1 MDSEVVYLARILQTA
16 EIHPPLHLEDDSKLS
31 NKVKKLIDV
40 LLKYEGDARGIIFV
54 KERATT
60 VIVAHILATHSEVKK
75 RYHVGKIVGSSF
87 VPGFRK
93 DFIDLPESSG
103 PLALEEFRA
112 GKKNLLVAT
121 SVLEEGIDVPAC
133 NIIICVDIPATLKS
147 FIQRRGRARM
157 SNSHFYLLTD
167 EGAQAKVKSTNDW
180 ETLEAEMKRHYED
193 ELREVEKLQALE
205 DSEAPDYPELRVE
218 STGARLTINDA
229 KSHLQHFCA
238 TLASRKYVN
247 YHPNYIIE
255 QSGVIPQVGSQ
266 ALRRATVVLPVSV
279 PQSVRQ
285 ARGSREW
292 VSERNACMDAAFQA
306 YKALYE
312 IGLVDEHL
320 LPLQNKLEREI
331 ELRPGMVEARAQFN
345 PWLDVANAWDRGAGE
360 TCRRNLKVLDDSG
373 TVKCEFEFA
382 LPEITPAMEPM
393 VVWWDHSTRLT
404 LAFDLDMVMA
414 DAPENNRTVSDQD
427 CAYVLLALAYM
438 HRRKNLKEDCVL
450 RIYSPFASITKDRL
464 GKVPFSR
471 HVVTQNDL
479 KFLVRDERD
488 DQRHPYYF
496 DALLPSKP
504 REEFIKKTYRGF
516 EEDPEDV
523 PYLAVKKWP
532 RRTGFFLQPPA
543 PRVQTSSAKP
553 YHRVLPAPSV
563 SVDSIPL
570 VYAQFG
576 LLIPSLIYYIELYL
590 SAARLSSTI
599 LAPLRLGDTSRI
611 VEAICATS
619 ARAPMNYER
628 IEFLGDSILK
638 TCVSKSYPVT
648 SAWQTHWL

>member
-16 EIHPPLHLEDDSKLS
+16 EIHQPSPLEKDSKLS
-31 NKVKKLIDV
+31 NKVKKLIDI
-40 LLKYEGDARGIIFV
+40 LLEYEGDARGIIFV

-60 VIVAHILATHSEVKK
+60 VIVAHILSTHPEVKK

-93 DFIDLPESSG
+93 DFIDLPESGG
-103 PLALEEFRA
+103 PVSLEEFRA

-157 SNSHFYLLTD
+157 SGSHFYLLTD

-247 YHPNYIIE
+247 YRPDYIVE
-255 QSGVIPQVGSQ
+255 QIDVIPQVGVP

-285 ARGSREW
+285 ARGSRPW

-312 IGLVDEHL
+312 IGLLDDHL
-320 LPLQNKLEREI
+320 LPLQDKLESEI

-345 PWLDVANAWDRGAGE
+345 PWLDVASAWDRG
-360 TCRRNLKVLDDSG
+360 TVQIHRRNVKVFDDSG
-373 TVKCEFEFA
+373 TVKCEVEVAF
-382 LPEITPAMEPM
+382 PGYVPDMEPM
-393 VVWWDHSTRLT
+393 VVWWDHCTRLT
-404 LAFDLDMVMA
+404 LTFDSDVVMA
-414 DAPENNRTVSDQD
+414 DAPENNRTVGDQD
-427 CAYVLLALAYM
+427 YAHVLLALAYM

-450 RIYSPFASITKDRL
+450 RIHSPSALITKDRL
-464 GKVPFSR
+464 GKVPFSLDI
-471 HVVTQNDL
+471 VTGHEL
-479 KFLVRDERD
+479 EYLVRDERD

-496 DALLPSKP
+496 DVFLPSKP
-504 REEFIKKTYRGF
+504 RTESVKKTYRGF
-516 EEDPEDV
+516 DEDPEDM

-532 RRTGFFLQPPA
+532 RRTGFFQQPSP
-543 PRVQTSSAKP
+543 PSVQASSAKP
-553 YHRVLPAPSV
+553 YHRVLPARST
-563 SVDSIPL
+563 SVDRIPL

-590 SAARLSSTI
+590 LATHLSSTI
-599 LAPLRLGDTSRI
+599 LAPLRLVDSSKV

-638 TCVSKSYPVT
+638 TCVSKSNTVIP
-648 SAWQTHWL
+648 AWQTH